1 MTKKDLTTQ
10 HLEDYQKII
19 KNLPFYFTGG
29 TKIAVGKTPSNNKIK
44 AILTNDK
51 ILNGFWL
58 TSTFLIVMIKEK
70 CDFERV
76 VMMIW
81 TICAVVQL
89 ATRGINGVLH
99 HVDINDLLDWYLNLY
114 KPCGS
119 PKFQVVFDD
128 ILKKQNYYINLIMKC
143 VTKWRESVAIK
154 SNFSSSPFASILPPI
169 TFIPGII
176 YIGGPQFSEGKVL
189 PTPIIWNG
197 VPSEEFSTPVFL
209 VMYLLLI
216 YSAWN
221 VTMCVVASDCF
232 FSLSS
237 ILMGH
242 RFAAIGGILKLLN
255 YKGERDSEGDMKIIK
270 YCYLMHLD
278 LLEWVLWV
286 CWFLREIDHSFFPVK
301 WKSSV
306 TTSACMDSF
315 TLFRRSW
322 AMSC

>member
-114 KPCGS
+114 KPCGN
-119 PKFQVVFDD
+119 PKFQAVFDD
-128 ILKKQNYYINLIMKC
+128 ILKKQNYYVNLIMMC
-143 VTKWRESVAIK
+143 VGEEV
-154 SNFSSSPFASILPPI
+154 F
-169 TFIPGII
+169 
-176 YIGGPQFSEGKVL
+176 GKVL
-189 PTPIIWNG
+189 LIKLNVSSPLLQY
-197 VPSEEFSTPVFL
+197 STAIYVHSRG
-209 VMYLLLI
+209 YLRI
-216 YSAWN
+216 RTA
-221 VTMCVVASDCF
+221 TRR
-232 FSLSS
+232 
-237 ILMGH
+237 GQG
-242 RFAAIGGILKLLN
+242 AAHPNHL
-255 YKGERDSEGDMKIIK
+255 ER
-270 YCYLMHLD
+270 CPL
-278 LLEWVLWV
+278 
-286 CWFLREIDHSFFPVK
+286 
-301 WKSSV
+301 
-306 TTSACMDSF
+306 
-315 TLFRRSW
+315 
-322 AMSC
+322 